1 MAVFAPCLHR
11 KPEVKSATQGSPPIR
26 KRKKTSPLSI
36 GARSTRGTTL
46 IHSRKSRTSF
56 RSGNGDQPSRSSRA
70 TRKWLAMLP
79 PQGFH
84 RPLLSIGSLHNLASS
99 LRYLIVLII
108 LSKYF
113 PFVNPYFMQIRTY
126 YFVKHIPC
134 VFRGLCYNRSISTG
148 DIQSLL
154 SYLRKELE
162 L

>member
-1 MAVFAPCLHR
+1 MAVFTPCLHR

-46 IHSRKSRTSF
+46 IYSRKPGTSF

-84 RPLLSIGSLHNLASS
+84 RPLLSIDSLHSLASS
-99 LRYLIVLII
+99 LRYLIGLII

-113 PFVNPYFMQIRTY
+113 PSFNIKSLNSTIVLSNATLISSTLSFVAPLKPKTF
-126 YFVKHIPC
+126 K
-134 VFRGLCYNRSISTG
+134 
-148 DIQSLL
+148 
-154 SYLRKELE
+154 
-162 L
+162 